1 MSLRGHCALCAPTV
15 FLVRIKAIRTKNTV
29 IDKNKDG
36 AGVLSKIAD
45 RVRSDRPKRER
56 LQAAQ
61 DLDVRHHAARERRQ
75 VVAAF

>member
-45 RVRSDRPKRER
+45 RVRSDRPKRKPYKPPSTLMCATTPRASADR
-56 LQAAQ
+56 L
-61 DLDVRHHAARERRQ
+61 
-75 VVAAF
+75 